1 MGTIVV
7 VEYLTLDGVME
18 EPRWSGPYFNEE
30 LQNFQL
36 DNLMNA
42 DALLLGRV
50 TYEGFKAAW
59 PSMGDDAAGFGK
71 KMNEMP
77 KYVAT
82 RTLTTPGWNATFL
95 GADVAG
101 EVAALK
107 GTDVRMLINGSAD
120 LVNHLARHDLIDE
133 YRLMIYP
140 VVAGAGKRLFDG
152 EGPQRDLNLTGTR
165 TTASGVAVLTYT
177 PLR

>member
-82 RTLTTPGWNATFL
+82 RTLTTPEWNATFL
-95 GADVAG
+95 GADVA
-101 EVAALK
+101 
-107 GTDVRMLINGSAD
+107 
-120 LVNHLARHDLIDE
+120 
-133 YRLMIYP
+133 
-140 VVAGAGKRLFDG
+140 
-152 EGPQRDLNLTGTR
+152 
-165 TTASGVAVLTYT
+165 
-177 PLR
+177 